1 MGFIRKTITL
11 TELQD
16 RSVKNQI
23 DEVHNSN
30 DRECSAEMES
40 IRTALLQGEASGEA
54 KCFDAESFKRRMR
67 ATPQSSKLEDLELN
81 AIADSRANN
90 LVIKFSLDDL

>member
-16 RSVKNQI
+16 RSVKTQV

-40 IRTALLQGEASGEA
+40 IRTALIQGEASGEA
-54 KCFDAESFKRRMR
+54 KYFDAESFKRKMR
-67 ATPQSSKLEDLELN
+67 VTPQSNKLEDLELN
-81 AIADSRANN
+81 AIADSRANH
-90 LVIKFSLDDL
+90 LVIKVSLDDL